1 MHTVI
6 TANFKMQEAQGLPW
20 NLKEKFALA
29 DGGILHPVLA

>member
-6 TANFKMQEAQGLPW
+6 TANFKMQEAQGLP